1 MNINPFTT
9 VTTSMFLV
17 LGVHALVDVA
27 AIVIGLLIFFKG
39 RNHVRR
45 KYGKK

>member
-1 MNINPFTT
+1 MNT
-9 VTTSMFLV
+9 VTTGMFLI
-17 LGVHALVDVA
+17 LGLYALVDIA

-39 RNHVRR
+39 RAHVRK

>member
-1 MNINPFTT
+1 MKS
-9 VTTSMFLV
+9 VTTSV
-17 LGVHALVDVA
+17 LAVIGLNLLLYIA

>member
-1 MNINPFTT
+1 MKS
-9 VTTSMFLV
+9 VTTSV
-17 LGVHALVDVA
+17 LAIIGLNLLLYIA

>member
-1 MNINPFTT
+1 MKS
-9 VTTSMFLV
+9 VTTSV
-17 LGVHALVDVA
+17 LAVIGLNLLLYIA
-27 AIVIGLLIFFKG
+27 AIVNGLLIFFKG

>member
-1 MNINPFTT
+1 MKS
-9 VTTSMFLV
+9 VTTSV
-17 LGVHALVDVA
+17 LAVIGLNLLLYIA

-45 KYGKK
+45 KYGKN

>member
-1 MNINPFTT
+1 MNLNPLAT
-9 VTTSMFLV
+9 VTSSMLLFLG
-17 LGVHALVDVA
+17 LYALVDIA